1 MFIFISMRTVMNGF
15 TKNVFDHDKKT
26 IKSTAEMIMC
36 ARTGND
42 DKNQRFC
49 VK

>member
-36 ARTGND
+36 AAGND
-42 DKNQRFC
+42 SKNQRFC